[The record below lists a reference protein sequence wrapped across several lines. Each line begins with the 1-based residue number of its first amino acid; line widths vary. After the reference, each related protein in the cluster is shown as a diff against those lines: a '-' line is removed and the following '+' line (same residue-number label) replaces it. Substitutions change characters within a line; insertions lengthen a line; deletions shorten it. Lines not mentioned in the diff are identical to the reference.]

1 MSTIRCLIADDSSTF
16 RGILRGILA
25 KAPELEVVGEAAD
38 GVEALQRT
46 MTLRPDVVAMDVEMP
61 RRTGLQALRDIMR
74 VAPTPVVVLSAAGG
88 TQSLAFEALRLGAI
102 EVLPKPRPKGPVAL
116 ERQAE
121 DIRAALRTA
130 GGLVLSG
137 RKPLPTPV
145 PRPVEVPRHAEVLG
159 IAASTGGPAALARIL
174 SALPSGYPLPILV
187 VQHMA
192 AGFEPGLV
200 AWLSTDSK
208 AWVKLAEDGE
218 PLESGTVYVGPEGL
232 HLAVRQGEVRLED
245 GPARRGLKP
254 SADHLFASLAA
265 EYGKGAAGLV
275 LSGMGDDGSEGL
287 AMVRRAGGFTA
298 AQGPA
303 TSVIYGMPRA
313 ALESGAAQSA
323 LELDEIPRALARLAG
338 AA

>member
-25 KAPELEVVGEAAD
+25 KAPELEVVGEAVD

-74 VAPTPVVVLSAAGG
+74 VAPTPVVVLSATGG

-121 DIRAALRTA
+121 DIRTALRTA
-130 GGLVLSG
+130 GALVLSG
-137 RKPLPTPV
+137 RKPLPTPA
-145 PRPVEVPRHAEVLG
+145 PRPVEVPRYAEVLG

-192 AGFEPGLV
+192 AGFESGLV
-200 AWLSTDSK
+200 AWLATESK

-218 PLESGTVYVGPEGL
+218 PLEPGTVYVGSEGL
-232 HLAVRQGEVRLED
+232 HLAVRRGTVRLED

-265 EYGKGAAGLV
+265 EYGRGAAGLV
-275 LSGMGDDGSEGL
+275 LSGMGDDGAEGL
-287 AMVRRAGGFTA
+287 ALVRQAGGFAA

-303 TSVIYGMPRA
+303 TSVVYGMPRA
-313 ALESGAAQSA
+313 ALESGAAQTA